1 MSRYFCRKCQASCD
15 RELVVC
21 PACGEWD
28 RFIPDVTLARH
39 RSDHVSVM
47 TSRQLAVRRPKRFP
61 VWSLG
66 DVSLRPPLT
75 VAAYGEPGGG
85 KSTWL
90 ARIAGELLRHEQK
103 VLLVS
108 AEEGFAETM
117 SERLRRLEVRD
128 DNVLVVG
135 NVGYADVVGVA
146 EERGVTVVLLDSWT
160 ASSWSAVDVD
170 AIRADYIF
178 MTTLQTT
185 KDGHAA
191 GPKSILHVADIV
203 LHVDALKAKIEKS
216 RWGGVMVT
224 DILTEVLNAG

>member
-1 MSRYFCRKCQASCD
+1 MSLYFCRKCRASCE
-15 RELVVC
+15 RELFVC

-28 RFIPDVTLARH
+28 RFIPDVSLPRQ
-39 RSDHVSVM
+39 RSDNVTVL
-47 TSRQLAVRRPKRFP
+47 TARQLAVRRPKRSP

-85 KSTWL
+85 KSTWV
-90 ARIAGELLRHEQK
+90 ARLAGELVRYEQR
-103 VLLVS
+103 VLFVS
-108 AEEGFAETM
+108 AEEGFGETM

-128 DNVLVVG
+128 ENILVVG
-135 NVGYADVVGVA
+135 NIGYADVVGVA
-146 EERGVTVVLLDSWT
+146 EERGVTVVILDSWT

-170 AIRADYIF
+170 SIRADYIF
-178 MTTLQTT
+178 ITTLQTT

-191 GPKSILHVADIV
+191 GPKSILHVSDIV
-203 LHVDALKAKIEKS
+203 LHIDALKATIEKS

-224 DILTEVLNAG
+224 DILTEVLNA

>member
-1 MSRYFCRKCQASCD
+1 MARYFCRKCRASCEH
-15 RELVVC
+15 ELVVC

-28 RFIPDVTLARH
+28 RFIPDVALGRF
-39 RSDHVSVM
+39 RSDHVTVM
-47 TSRQLAVRRPKRFP
+47 TAKQLAVRRPKRFS

-90 ARIAGELLRHEQK
+90 ARIAGELVRHDQK

-117 SERLRRLEVRD
+117 SARLRRLEVRD
-128 DNVLVVG
+128 EEILVVG

-146 EERGVTVVLLDSWT
+146 EERGVTVVMLDSWT

-170 AIRADYIF
+170 AIRADYMF

-203 LHVDALKAKIEKS
+203 LHVNDGKATIEKS

-224 DILTEVLNAG
+224 DILTEVINA